1 MTNFFNKIM
10 KTKEKEAEENNK
22 RIDKEFLDEYEEL
35 CGKYNRLI
43 IPKLEYTPDAIVPQ
57 LEIAMRKKDLPE
69 MPKEEKAEEVKEDIK

>member
-22 RIDKEFLDEYEEL
+22 RIDKEFLDKYEEL
-35 CGKYNRLI
+35 CNKFNRLI
-43 IPKLEYTPDAIVPQ
+43 VPRLEYTSDAIVPR

-69 MPKEEKAEEVKEDIK
+69 MPKEEKVEEVKE

>member
-1 MTNFFNKIM
+1 M

-22 RIDKEFLDEYEEL
+22 KIDKEFLDEYEEL

-43 IPKLEYTPDAIVPQ
+43 VSKLEYTPDAIVPR

-69 MPKEEKAEEVKEDIK
+69 MPKEEKVEEVKE